1 MSRKWLDYPGVHTVI
16 QTGRDTSSEFR
27 QLKFDPT
34 VPLPNRRVLNKHD
47 PSSSP
52 DMTTPMKEK
61 LLKHFPGHFGLQPK
75 EKIEWHVITLIE
87 LNEYKMF
94 YSDFSDNAVYY

>member
-1 MSRKWLDYPGVHTVI
+1 
-16 QTGRDTSSEFR
+16 
-27 QLKFDPT
+27 
-34 VPLPNRRVLNKHD
+34 
-47 PSSSP
+47 
-52 DMTTPMKEK
+52 MKEK